1 MLLITDRKPLSEGDE
16 ERKKRDLSTCVS
28 ELEDCL
34 REVLSDVL
42 EVEMKAVYEDLW
54 QEVKL
59 CCGISHNLIHTHTGY
74 IGYILI

>member
-1 MLLITDRKPLSEGDE
+1 MTDRKRLTEGNE
-16 ERKKRDLSTCVS
+16 ENRKWDFSRCVS

-59 CCGISHNLIHTHTGY
+59 CFGISH
-74 IGYILI
+74 